1 MNQTTGKHREFH
13 PLAVGYAC
21 LIYLFLF
28 LPIFVVILFSFNS
41 SARNILFA
49 HFTVEWYGR
58 MLHNRQLMEA
68 FWNTILVA
76 AASTVISV
84 GIGTLCAVGL
94 YKFEF
99 RLKQTINQALYIPI
113 VIPEL
118 VFAIAMLVFFT
129 SLHVEMGMFTLIVSH
144 VTFSMP
150 FVVIT
155 VRARIAGFDRS
166 IEEAARDLGAS
177 EWHIF
182 YRVTLPMILPGVIS
196 GAMLALTISL
206 DDVVVSYFTAGPDST
221 TLPLEILSM
230 VKKGISP
237 DVNAL
242 STLMIFGTVGI
253 LLLST
258 AIQTHLERKQES
270 LTSSTGMSMPVQ
282 SRKASAPWW
291 SSMPVPGQTA
301 QPAWPRPAEAVL
313 RPACRQSSPRGGR
326 RRCAGPMPMPR
337 G

>member
-1 MNQTTGKHREFH
+1 MNKTTGKSREFH

-41 SARNILFA
+41 SARNIMFE
-49 HFTVEWYGR
+49 HFTLEWYGR
-58 MLHNRQLMEA
+58 MFQNRQLMEA

-76 AASTVISV
+76 FASTLIAVV
-84 GIGTLCAVGL
+84 IGTLCAVGL
-94 YKFEF
+94 HKFEF
-99 RLKQTINQALYIPI
+99 KLKQTINQALYIPI

-129 SLHVEMGMFTLIVSH
+129 SLNVEMSLFTLIVSH

-155 VRARIAGFDRS
+155 VRARIAGFDQS
-166 IEEAARDLGAS
+166 IEEAARDLGAN
-177 EWHIF
+177 EWHTF

-196 GAMLALTISL
+196 GGMLALTISL
-206 DDVVVSYFTAGPDST
+206 DDVVVSYFTAGLDST
-221 TLPLEILSM
+221 TLPLKILGM

-242 STLMIFGTVGI
+242 STLMIIGTVGI
-253 LLLST
+253 LFLST
-258 AIQTHLERKQES
+258 AIQNHLERKQDS
-270 LTSSTGMSMPVQ
+270 RTSSTGMSTPVQ
-282 SRKASAPWW
+282 SRKASAP
-291 SSMPVPGQTA
+291 
-301 QPAWPRPAEAVL
+301 
-313 RPACRQSSPRGGR
+313 
-326 RRCAGPMPMPR
+326 
-337 G
+337 